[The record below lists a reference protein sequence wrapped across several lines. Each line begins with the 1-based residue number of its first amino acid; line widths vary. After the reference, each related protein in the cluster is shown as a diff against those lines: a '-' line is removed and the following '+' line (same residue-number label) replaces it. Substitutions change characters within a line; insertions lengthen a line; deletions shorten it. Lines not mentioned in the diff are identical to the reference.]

1 MRAVRSLLVRDESDG
16 LALLPVFTDGWYG
29 GGIEVHDVPT
39 DWGRLSYGV
48 RWHGQRPAL
57 LWDVEPWDPSA
68 PPIRLTVPGLDP
80 SWSSTER
87 RGEALLG
94 EVAPP
99 VDLDPLRVIAEHPDL
114 DPAMRRP
121 GDSPTDTAWREPEA
135 GGGGSFS

>member
-1 MRAVRSLLVRDESDG
+1 MRCLLVRDEPDG
-16 LALLPVFTDGWYG
+16 LALLPVFTDAWYG
-29 GGIEVHDVPT
+29 GGIEVHDLPT
-39 DWGRLSYGV
+39 DWGRLSYAV

-57 LWDVEPWDPSA
+57 LWDVEPWESSTGS
-68 PPIRLTVPGLDP
+68 IRLTVPGLDP
-80 SWSSTER
+80 TWSSTDG

-121 GDSPTDTAWREPEA
+121 GEAPTDEAWRAPDPD
-135 GGGGSFS
+135 GGASFS